1 VKPYHTD
8 NHVTLYHGDALD
20 VLRTLPDESVH
31 AVVTDPPYYKVK
43 EDDWDRQWTKRAH
56 YLDWLR
62 TIVAEW
68 QRVLVPNGCVYCFA
82 SPDMSTHVELLI
94 AEYFAVL
101 NNIRWYKRDGWHQ
114 KAQTDALRSYLSPW
128 EACIFAEQYGSDG
141 IALGESQ
148 YASKCDALRGFVFE
162 PLREYLSGEFKKM
175 GWRGDD
181 LNRICGTASMAARH
195 YIARS
200 QWCLPTKE
208 HYNSLQRAANG
219 QALRCEYEAL
229 RCEYED
235 LRCEYEDLRREYE
248 DLRRPFQAMA
258 RHREDMWHYRT
269 VVPYPGKHPAQ
280 KPLAMMMDIIETS
293 TRVDAVILDCFAG
306 SGTTLVAARDLGR
319 RAIGIEMDAGYCE
332 TIVGRLAQQALP
344 LFGEEEA

>member
-1 VKPYHTD
+1 MITQ
-8 NHVTLYHGDALD
+8 LYHGDALD
-20 VLRTLPDESVH
+20 VLRTLPDASVH

-43 EDDWDRQWTKRAH
+43 DDEWDRQWAKRAH

-68 QRVLVPNGCVYCFA
+68 RRVLVPNGCVYCFA

-94 AEYFAVL
+94 AEYFSVL

-128 EACIFAEQYGSDG
+128 EACIFAEQYGSDSV
-141 IALGESQ
+141 ALGESQ

-181 LNRICGTASMAARH
+181 LNRICGNSSPSH

-200 QWCLPTKE
+200 QWALPTKE
-208 HYNSLQRAANG
+208 HYSSLQRAANG
-219 QALRCEYEAL
+219 QALHR
-229 RCEYED
+229 EYED
-235 LRCEYEDLRREYE
+235 LRREYEDLRREYEDLRREYEDLRREYE
-248 DLRRPFQAMA
+248 DLRRPFQAMP
-258 RHREDMWHYRT
+258 RHREDIWHYRT
-269 VVPYPGKHPAQ
+269 VAPYPGKHPAE

-293 TRVDAVILDCFAG
+293 TRPDAVILDCFAG
-306 SGTTLVAARDLGR
+306 SGTTLVAARNLGR
-319 RAIGIEMDAGYCE
+319 RAIGVEMDAAYCE
-332 TIVGRLAQQALP
+332 TIESRLAQQMLP
-344 LFGEEEA
+344 LFGEE